1 MPDTKTYTDT
11 DELFD
16 DFQQTLSEDPVIKE
30 AKARILA
37 LKDEF
42 RIIGQTTPMPGTE
55 ALFDPSYVSSK
66 LDEAVDEFF
75 YAGSEDWV
83 EVDPGSGGYKI
94 DMDQS

>member
-1 MPDTKTYTDT
+1 MPDTKTYKDT
-11 DELFD
+11 DELLD

-30 AKARILA
+30 AKARINE
-37 LKDEF
+37 LKDKF
-42 RIIGQTTPMPGTE
+42 RTIGQTTPMPGTE
-55 ALFDPSYVSSK
+55 ALFEPSYVSSK

-83 EVDPGSGGYKI
+83 DPGSGGYKI